1 MGAGTSFSITIE
13 GRVLTQKAYS
23 LEVCA
28 ETDLLRR
35 TPTLS
40 DEELAYYYA
49 HNDWSMHCFP
59 RLFPTERLLRK
70 ELLAHLPP
78 DARVLDIGCGDGR
91 LLNSL
96 PSSVRKY
103 GTELSAGAAQSAQ
116 AKNISILSHDTVV
129 AGDHGL
135 FDAIVLVDVFEHLRE
150 PHAFLS
156 PLTACLKPGGLIGI
170 STGDGDYC
178 LETSRPADSW
188 YWRIPVHL
196 CMMTE
201 RYARYVEQHLGL
213 ERVSRRQSSHYP
225 FDTKSWVKQFLQK
238 LLFEFWHDRK
248 HPWMAPWTRLFSP
261 ARRAQNWQTTPKY
274 SYGRD
279 HVVLIWR
286 KALDAGQ
293 AH

>member
-1 MGAGTSFSITIE
+1 MKSGASIDIE
-13 GRVLTQKAYS
+13 VKGRVLTQKEYA
-23 LEVCA
+23 LEVCE
-28 ETDLLRR
+28 ETGLLRR

-59 RLFPTERLLRK
+59 RLFPTEQLLRN

-96 PSSVRKY
+96 PGSVRKF

-156 PLTACLKPGGLIGI
+156 SLTACLQPGGLIGI

-178 LETSRPADSW
+178 LKTSRPADFW

-201 RYARYVEQHLGL
+201 QYASYAERDLGL
-213 ERVSRRQSSHYP
+213 ERLSRRKSSHYP
-225 FDTKSWVKQFLQK
+225 FDAKLWVKQFTQK
-238 LLFEFWHDRK
+238 LLFEFWHDAK
-248 HPWMAPWTRLFSP
+248 HRWLAPWAALFSP
-261 ARRAQNWQTTPKY
+261 ARRAKNWQTMPKY
-274 SYGRD
+274 WYGRD

-286 KALDAGQ
+286 KALGAAQ
-293 AH
+293 TH